1 MRRALITSLILALGL
16 PAAAAAAETL
26 FGAGEIRSTRLDSFR
41 KWRDMLDR
49 DMAENVARERR
60 AGACIP
66 SPVFACDYAEWEE
79 LVARLSGAPPL
90 QALQEVNRHINH
102 APYIVDP
109 INWGVPDYWATLRQ
123 FLARDGDCED
133 YAIAKY
139 VTLKRLGIEAQ
150 AMRIVVLQ
158 DENLGVP
165 HAVLAVEAQG
175 DIWVLDNQIDRIVS
189 HRLIRHYRPI
199 YSINETAWWL
209 HHTTPG

>member
-1 MRRALITSLILALGL
+1 MRRILITSLIASVGLLAT
-16 PAAAAAAETL
+16 AASAETL
-26 FGAGEIRSTRLDSFR
+26 FGTGEIRSTRLDSFR

-49 DMAENVARERR
+49 DIAENVVHERR
-60 AGACIP
+60 SGACIP
-66 SPVFACDYAEWEE
+66 SPAFNCGYAEWEE
-79 LVARLSGAPPL
+79 LIARLSETPSL
-90 QALQEVNRHINH
+90 EALQEVNRHINH

-139 VTLKRLGIEAQ
+139 VTLKRLGIDART
-150 AMRIVVLQ
+150 MRIVVLQ

-165 HAVLAVEAQG
+165 HAVLAVEAEG
-175 DIWVLDNQIDRIVS
+175 DIWVLDNQIDRVVS

>member
-16 PAAAAAAETL
+16 LATAASAEAL
-26 FGAGEIRSTRLDSFR
+26 FGASEIRSTRLDSFR

-49 DMAENVARERR
+49 DMAESGHHERR
-60 AGACIP
+60 SGGCIP
-66 SPVFACDYAEWEE
+66 SPVFNCGYAEWEQ
-79 LVARLSGAPPL
+79 LISRLSGTPAL
-90 QALQEVNRHINH
+90 NALQEVNRHINH

-109 INWGVPDYWATLRQ
+109 VNWGVPDYWATLRQ

-139 VTLKRLGIEAQ
+139 VTLKRLGVDTRT
-150 AMRIVVLQ
+150 MRIVVLQ

-165 HAVLAVEAQG
+165 HAVLAVEAEG
-175 DIWVLDNQIDRIVS
+175 DIWVLDNQIDRVVS
-189 HRLIRHYRPI
+189 HRLIHHYRPI

-209 HHTTPG
+209 HHQTPG